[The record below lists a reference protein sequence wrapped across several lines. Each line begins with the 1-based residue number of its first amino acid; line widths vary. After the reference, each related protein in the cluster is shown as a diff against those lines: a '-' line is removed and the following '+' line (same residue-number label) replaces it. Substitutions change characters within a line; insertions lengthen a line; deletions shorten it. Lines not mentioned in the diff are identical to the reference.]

1 MTGMGDLLSPECAEH
16 FIATSDLVYRLQPDP
31 TRCTLIPNGIDLE
44 RFHGR
49 RTHGVPHAIVR
60 ICRPEKY
67 AEFFWYA
74 MLPVLADYP
83 TTELCLAGAE
93 GSSSHQI
100 RTLGVIM
107 DVAEILA
114 QSYLFVHTP
123 RPGEGTRDLAVMEA
137 MAMGVPCVL
146 GDVPC
151 VREAAADEGCAALVP
166 HNDVPRLT
174 VALRH
179 LLDEAEEAERMG
191 VRARRYA
198 IEHFDMRPRVASYE
212 RVYAAVTRRQ

>member
-1 MTGMGDLLSPECAEH
+1 MGNLLSPECAEH
-16 FIATSDLVYRLQPDP
+16 FIATSALVYRLQPDP

-137 MAMGVPCVL
+137 MTMGVPCVL

-198 IEHFDMRPRVASYE
+198 IEHFNMRPRVASYE